1 MKHLT
6 LSFGA
11 TAALVVSIIGA
22 SAGSPALAADSG
34 TNWTQEGFNAQ
45 HTGDNPSETTITR
58 SNVSSLVRVFGTP
71 ITTGPDPV
79 VAKDNVALAKSTS
92 VLPDKNETPAT
103 SARGLSVG
111 GVCQKATRS
120 YPAVD

>member
-22 SAGSPALAADSG
+22 SAGSPALAADFV
-34 TNWTQEGFNAQ
+34 ER
-45 HTGDNPSETTITR
+45 TGPRRGSTPSTPANPSETTITR
-58 SNVSSLVRVFGTP
+58 SNVGSLVRVFGTP